1 MVETCAGIVI
11 QFIILP
17 FQIKIQIM
25 RKQFSLVLVT
35 TFFYFIASA
44 QSTQKIV
51 FDFVKADTADFR
63 VMVLQ
68 IKNVLKEDP
77 NTAMEVVCYGPGLML
92 LVSDKTNVSKEMEE
106 LQKSP
111 NVIFAACANTMR
123 RLKVEKSQL
132 VPFAKIIPV
141 AMLELSKRQQEGWSY
156 IKAGF

>member
-1 MVETCAGIVI
+1 
-11 QFIILP
+11 
-17 FQIKIQIM
+17 M
-25 RKQFSLVLVT
+25 RKQFSLLLVT
-35 TFFYFIASA
+35 TLFYFSALA
-44 QSTQKIV
+44 QSNQKIV

-77 NTAMEVVCYGPGLML
+77 NTAIEVVCYGPGLMM

-111 NVIFAACANTMR
+111 NINFAACANTMR

-141 AMLELSKRQQEGWSY
+141 AMLELSMRQKEGWSY

>member
-1 MVETCAGIVI
+1 
-11 QFIILP
+11 
-17 FQIKIQIM
+17 M
-25 RKQFSLVLVT
+25 RKQFSLLLVT
-35 TFFYFIASA
+35 VLFCFSASA
-44 QSTQKIV
+44 QNNQQKIV
-51 FDFVKADTADFR
+51 FDFVKSDTTDFR
-63 VMVLQ
+63 VMITQ
-68 IKNVLKEDP
+68 IKNVLKEEP
-77 NTAMEVVCYGPGLML
+77 NSAIEIVCYGPGLIM

-132 VPFAKIIPV
+132 VTFAQVVPV

>member
-1 MVETCAGIVI
+1 MG
-11 QFIILP
+11 
-17 FQIKIQIM
+17 
-25 RKQFSLVLVT
+25 KQFSLLLAT
-35 TFFYFIASA
+35 ALFYFTASA
-44 QSTQKIV
+44 QNNHQKIV

-63 VMVLQ
+63 IMVTQ

-77 NTAMEVVCYGPGLML
+77 NTAIEVVCYGPGLMM

-111 NVIFAACANTMR
+111 TVNFAACANTMR

-132 VPFAKIIPV
+132 VTFAKIVPV

>member
-1 MVETCAGIVI
+1 M
-11 QFIILP
+11 
-17 FQIKIQIM
+17 K
-25 RKQFSLVLVT
+25 KQFSLVLVT
-35 TFFYFIASA
+35 ILFYFTATA
-44 QSTQKIV
+44 QNNQKIV

-68 IKNVLKEDP
+68 IKNVLKENP
-77 NTAMEVVCYGPGLML
+77 NTVMEVVCYGPGLMM

-132 VPFAKIIPV
+132 VPFAKIVPV
-141 AMLELSKRQQEGWSY
+141 AMLELAIRQQEGWSY

>member
-1 MVETCAGIVI
+1 M
-11 QFIILP
+11 
-17 FQIKIQIM
+17 K
-25 RKQFSLVLVT
+25 KQFSLVLVT
-35 TFFYFIASA
+35 ILFYFTATA
-44 QSTQKIV
+44 QNNQKIV

-68 IKNVLKEDP
+68 IKNVLKENP
-77 NTAMEVVCYGPGLML
+77 NTVMEVVCYGPGLMM

-111 NVIFAACANTMR
+111 NVVFAACANTMR

-132 VPFAKIIPV
+132 VPFAKIVPV
-141 AMLELSKRQQEGWSY
+141 AMLELSTRQQEGWSY

>member
-1 MVETCAGIVI
+1 
-11 QFIILP
+11 
-17 FQIKIQIM
+17 M
-25 RKQFSLVLVT
+25 RKQFSILLVT
-35 TFFYFIASA
+35 ALFYFSASA
-44 QSTQKIV
+44 QSNQKIV

-63 VMVLQ
+63 IMVTQ

-77 NTAMEVVCYGPGLML
+77 NTAIEVVCYGPGLMM

-111 NVIFAACANTMR
+111 TVNFAACANTMR

-141 AMLELSKRQQEGWSY
+141 AMLELSNRQKEGWSY

>member
-1 MVETCAGIVI
+1 MG
-11 QFIILP
+11 
-17 FQIKIQIM
+17 
-25 RKQFSLVLVT
+25 KQFSLLLVT
-35 TFFYFIASA
+35 ALFYFTASA
-44 QSTQKIV
+44 QNNHQKIV

-63 VMVLQ
+63 IMVTQ

-77 NTAMEVVCYGPGLML
+77 NTAIEVVCYGPGLMI

-132 VPFAKIIPV
+132 VPFATIVPV

>member
-1 MVETCAGIVI
+1 
-11 QFIILP
+11 
-17 FQIKIQIM
+17 M
-25 RKQFSLVLVT
+25 RKQFSLLLVT
-35 TFFYFIASA
+35 ALFYFTASA
-44 QSTQKIV
+44 QNNHQKIV

-63 VMVLQ
+63 TMVTQ

-77 NTAMEVVCYGPGLML
+77 NTSIEVVCYGPGLMM
-92 LVSDKTNVSKEMEE
+92 LVSEKTNVSKEMEE

-111 NVIFAACANTMR
+111 NVIFAACTNTMR

-132 VPFAKIIPV
+132 VPFATIVPV

>member
-1 MVETCAGIVI
+1 
-11 QFIILP
+11 
-17 FQIKIQIM
+17 M

-35 TFFYFIASA
+35 TLFYFTSTA
-44 QSTQKIV
+44 QSNQKIV

-68 IKNVLKEDP
+68 IKNVLKENP
-77 NTAMEVVCYGPGLML
+77 NTVMEVVCYGPGLMM

-111 NVIFAACANTMR
+111 NVVFAACANTMR

-132 VPFAKIIPV
+132 VPFATIVPV
-141 AMLELSKRQQEGWSY
+141 AMLELSIRQQEGWSY

>member
-1 MVETCAGIVI
+1 ME
-11 QFIILP
+11 
-17 FQIKIQIM
+17 KH
-25 RKQFSLVLVT
+25 FSLLLVAT
-35 TFFYFIASA
+35 LFYFSASA
-44 QSTQKIV
+44 QNNQQKIV

-63 VMVLQ
+63 IMVTQ
-68 IKNVLKEDP
+68 IKNTLKEGP
-77 NTAMEVVCYGPGLML
+77 NTAIEVVCYGPGLMM
-92 LVSDKTNVSKEMEE
+92 LVSDKTNVAKEMEE

-141 AMLELSKRQQEGWSY
+141 AMLELSMRQQEGWSY

>member
-1 MVETCAGIVI
+1 
-11 QFIILP
+11 
-17 FQIKIQIM
+17 M
-25 RKQFSLVLVT
+25 RKQFSFLLVITL
-35 TFFYFIASA
+35 FYFSASA
-44 QSTQKIV
+44 QSNQKIV

-68 IKNVLKEDP
+68 IKNVLKENP
-77 NTAMEVVCYGPGLML
+77 NTVMEVVCYGPGLMM

-111 NVIFAACANTMR
+111 NVSFAACANTMR

-132 VPFAKIIPV
+132 VPFAKIVPV
-141 AMLELSKRQQEGWSY
+141 AMLELSARQQEGWSY

>member
-1 MVETCAGIVI
+1 
-11 QFIILP
+11 
-17 FQIKIQIM
+17 M
-25 RKQFSLVLVT
+25 RKQFSLLLVT
-35 TFFYFIASA
+35 VLFCFSASA
-44 QSTQKIV
+44 QNNQQKIV
-51 FDFVKADTADFR
+51 FDFVKSDTTDFR
-63 VMVLQ
+63 VMITQ
-68 IKNVLKEDP
+68 IKNVLKEEP
-77 NTAMEVVCYGPGLML
+77 NSAIEIVCYGPGLIM

-132 VPFAKIIPV
+132 VPFATIVPV

>member
-1 MVETCAGIVI
+1 
-11 QFIILP
+11 
-17 FQIKIQIM
+17 M
-25 RKQFSLVLVT
+25 RKQFSLLVVT
-35 TFFYFIASA
+35 ALFYFSSSA

-63 VMVLQ
+63 VMVIQ

-77 NTAMEVVCYGPGLML
+77 NTSMEVVCYGPGLMM
-92 LVSDKTNVSKEMEE
+92 LVSDKTNVTNEMEE
-106 LQKSP
+106 LQKNP
-111 NVIFAACANTMR
+111 NVSFVACANTMR

-141 AMLELSKRQQEGWSY
+141 AMLELSMRQKEGWSY

>member
-1 MVETCAGIVI
+1 MG
-11 QFIILP
+11 
-17 FQIKIQIM
+17 
-25 RKQFSLVLVT
+25 KQFSLLLVT
-35 TFFYFIASA
+35 ALFYFNASA
-44 QSTQKIV
+44 QNNQQKIV

-63 VMVLQ
+63 IMVTQ
-68 IKNVLKEDP
+68 IKNTLKEDP
-77 NTAMEVVCYGPGLML
+77 TTAMEVVCYGPGLMM

-111 NVIFAACANTMR
+111 NVSFVACANTMR

-141 AMLELSKRQQEGWSY
+141 AMLELSTRQQEGWSY